1 MRHADDN
8 TYQTHHVAALLP
20 AYLNGT
26 LDVRDGER
34 VRRHLTGCEPCRME
48 LASWEVFRDV
58 ARSATTPASSPSP
71 AIFTRILAE
80 IDAAPAPVPF
90 AHIAQHGA
98 PPSMARDALA
108 LWHILLH
115 QPRLIHRSI
124 WIASTVAM
132 IFTTI
137 YAAALWTL
145 DGPSILAIFL
155 PVIAAAGMA
164 FLYGPEAN
172 PALELEL
179 ATPTSPRLTLLCRVA
194 LLLGYDL
201 ALAFGAT
208 AVVAALH
215 GQSPGAL
222 ITTWLGP
229 WALLSAGSLLT
240 SLVFGPIIAATGAF
254 AVWLAQFFQL
264 DATYAVRLTSA
275 PFWQTN
281 PLTLSLAAFLL
292 FLALFYAPKQG
303 RLARVANE

>member
-1 MRHADDN
+1 MGHADDQ
-8 TYQTHHVAALLP
+8 TYPTHHVAALLP

-26 LDVRDGER
+26 LDARDGER
-34 VRRHLTGCEPCRME
+34 VRRHLTGCEPCRIE
-48 LASWEVFRDV
+48 LASWEAFRDV
-58 ARSATTPASSPSP
+58 TRRATMPASSPSP

-80 IDAAPAPVPF
+80 IDAAPAPAAV
-90 AHIAQHGA
+90 AHIGQHRAQ
-98 PPSMARDALA
+98 PSMAREAA
-108 LWHILLH
+108 TLWRILLR

-124 WIASTVAM
+124 WIASTAAM

-137 YAAALWTL
+137 YAAALWTPNE
-145 DGPSILAIFL
+145 PSMLAIFL
-155 PVIAAAGMA
+155 PVIAAGGMA
-164 FLYGPEAN
+164 VLYGPEAN

-201 ALAFGAT
+201 ALAFAAT
-208 AVVAALH
+208 AIVATLH

-229 WALLSAGSLLT
+229 LALLSAGSLLT
-240 SLVFGPIIAATGAF
+240 SLICGPIIAATGAF
-254 AVWLAQFFQL
+254 AVWFAQFFQL
-264 DATYAVRLTSA
+264 DATYAVRLTST

-292 FLALFYAPKQG
+292 ILALLYAPNQG
-303 RLARVANE
+303 RFARVANE